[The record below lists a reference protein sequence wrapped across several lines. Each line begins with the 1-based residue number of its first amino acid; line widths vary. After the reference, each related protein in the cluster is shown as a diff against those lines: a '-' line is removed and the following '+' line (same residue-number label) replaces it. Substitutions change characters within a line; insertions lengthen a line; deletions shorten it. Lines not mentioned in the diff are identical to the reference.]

1 MVLLAISVA
10 ILAKPQIACANTSVY
25 SVQRIAGNDRIDTS
39 ISASNK
45 GWSSADTV
53 ILDELSDYPDAIAAT
68 PLAVKLDA
76 PILLTKGTALDSRV
90 ISEMQRLKA
99 KKVILLGGT
108 GCLTSAI
115 ETKLKELKLPYE
127 RIGGYDRY
135 ETSTLIAL
143 QLQSDS
149 VIVAYG
155 DDFPDALASASFAGI
170 RQIPIVLINKTLPQ
184 SVANYFKT
192 QKPSNVIVVG
202 GEAVVPTGLLSSKGI
217 VIEKRLGGIDL
228 YDTSA
233 IIYDYSKTSYTSPDI
248 FIASGEDF
256 PDAMVGT
263 VVASKSKAPLL
274 ITRTNTIP
282 TPIYSILTSRI
293 NQSCGVVY
301 ILGGT
306 SVVSADNSNSIVSIK
321 AAEPVTTPPNTI
333 QQVGT
338 VTANPSL
345 NLRETAVATS
355 AILATIPNNAQVDV
369 ISKNASNWYNVMYKG
384 QTGWVSGAYLVV
396 VVEGTPPVGTPPVVT
411 PPVVTPPVVTPP
423 VVTPVATKLV
433 AIVTAN
439 PCLNL
444 RQSAVATS
452 VVLTTIPNNVQVDVI
467 SKNATNWYNV
477 TYNGKTG
484 WISGAYVTTK
494 TVPVVVVLPGA
505 IPSLVGKVIAVDAG
519 HGSPDV
525 GAVGPNGTLEKDN
538 TLAIAN
544 MLAIALRAGGAT
556 VVMTRT
562 SDNAPTSTNF
572 DTGTDLMNRVAT
584 ANNAK
589 ADLFVSI
596 HNDSFDNTS
605 ASGTT
610 TYYNSSN
617 AKAVL
622 SSQLAAD
629 VQYELIKA
637 LGTTNRGV
645 KDANFYVIKYTTMP
659 AILVEAGFISNEVE
673 EQKLSTST
681 FRQSI
686 ANAIMKGMVTYFNQQ

>member
-1 MVLLAISVA
+1 MKKTLIMILLAISVA

-39 ISASNK
+39 ISASIK

-53 ILDELSDYPDAIAAT
+53 ILDEFNDYPDAIAAT
-68 PLAVKLDA
+68 PLAVKLNA
-76 PILLTKGTALDSRV
+76 PILLTKGTALDTRV

-108 GCLTSAI
+108 SCLTSAI
-115 ETKLKELKLPYE
+115 ESKLKELKLPYE

-143 QLQSDS
+143 KVQSDS

-184 SVANYFKT
+184 SVAKYFKT
-192 QKPSNVIVVG
+192 QRPAHVIVVG
-202 GEAVVPTGLLSSKGI
+202 GEAVVPTALLSSKGI
-217 VIEKRLGGIDL
+217 SIETRLGGMDR

-233 IIYDYSKTSYTSPDI
+233 TIYEYSKNSYTSTDI

-263 VVASKSKAPLL
+263 VLASKRKAPLL
-274 ITRTNTIP
+274 ITRAKTIP

-293 NQSCGVVY
+293 NQAGGVVY

-306 SVVSADNSNSIVSIK
+306 AVVSAANSNSIVSIK
-321 AAEPVTTPPNTI
+321 PAPPVTTP
-333 QQVGT
+333 
-338 VTANPSL
+338 VT
-345 NLRETAVATS
+345 
-355 AILATIPNNAQVDV
+355 
-369 ISKNASNWYNVMYKG
+369 
-384 QTGWVSGAYLVV
+384 
-396 VVEGTPPVGTPPVVT
+396 
-411 PPVVTPPVVTPP
+411 
-423 VVTPVATKLV
+423 TKLV
-433 AIVTAN
+433 AIITAN

-452 VVLTTIPNNVQVDVI
+452 AVLTTIPNNAQVDVI

-484 WISGAYVTTK
+484 WISGAYVTIK
-494 TVPVVVVLPGA
+494 TVPIVVVLPGK

-519 HGSPDV
+519 HGYPDA

-544 MLAIALRAGGAT
+544 MLASALRAGGAT

-562 SDNAPTSTNF
+562 SDNAPTSANF
-572 DTGTDLMNRVAT
+572 NTGTDLMNRVAT

-596 HNDSFDNTS
+596 HNDAFYNAS

-617 AKAVL
+617 VKAVL
-622 SSQLAAD
+622 SSQLAAV
-629 VQYELIKA
+629 VQAELIKA

-673 EQKLSTST
+673 EQKLSTT
-681 FRQSI
+681 AFRQSI
-686 ANAIMKGMVTYFNQQ
+686 ADVIMKGMVTYFNQH